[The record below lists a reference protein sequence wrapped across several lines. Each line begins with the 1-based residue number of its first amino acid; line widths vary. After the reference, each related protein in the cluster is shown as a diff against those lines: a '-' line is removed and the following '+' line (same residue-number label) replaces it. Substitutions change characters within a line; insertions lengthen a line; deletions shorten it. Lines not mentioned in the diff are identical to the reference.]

1 MPVSRPPGRPTV
13 KARTVR
19 VTVRVTPDA
28 AAWLD
33 AQRTAKNCS
42 RVDVICALIDERRLS
57 PPR

>member
-1 MPVSRPPGRPTV
+1 MRITRAPGRPTV

-19 VTVRVTPDA
+19 VALRVTPDA

-33 AQRTAKNCS
+33 AQAAARACS
-42 RVDVICALIDERRLS
+42 RVDVLCALIDERRLS